1 MLNFPGHFFGG
12 YLAVRVSCKLAKVDI
27 SRRLLT
33 FAILAGMLIDFD
45 VLLAPLYGMFPHQHH
60 MFLTHTPFFWE
71 IVFIILYLIF
81 RKFKPQYIKYLFPFA
96 IAIFFHL
103 VLDTPED
110 GIAWLYPFDKTLY
123 GLYYVGQDVPLRMWV
138 NRYLTTPV
146 ALAQEFLVAIVALV
160 VAERTRDWH
169 SILGDIKYNIRT
181 KLIPFTSLIERQMKY
196 RYSMIHGFIHLSI
209 FLFTCFIL
217 RLNILNFFIALLGTA
232 IVDLDHLP
240 LILRTGIKKYFRLRG
255 TVELGKPREY
265 KLHNLPILF
274 SSLVVS
280 LLFYFSDN
288 FISFVFFLSM
298 FLHLLFDFLEDSAI
312 IRMGIK
318 HWKLR

>member
-1 MLNFPGHFFGG
+1 
-12 YLAVRVSCKLAKVDI
+12 
-27 SRRLLT
+27 
-33 FAILAGMLIDFD
+33 
-45 VLLAPLYGMFPHQHH
+45 
-60 MFLTHTPFFWE
+60 
-71 IVFIILYLIF
+71 
-81 RKFKPQYIKYLFPFA
+81 
-96 IAIFFHL
+96 
-103 VLDTPED
+103 
-110 GIAWLYPFDKTLY
+110 
-123 GLYYVGQDVPLRMWV
+123 
-138 NRYLTTPV
+138 
-146 ALAQEFLVAIVALV
+146 LV

-312 IRMGIK
+312 FRMGIK